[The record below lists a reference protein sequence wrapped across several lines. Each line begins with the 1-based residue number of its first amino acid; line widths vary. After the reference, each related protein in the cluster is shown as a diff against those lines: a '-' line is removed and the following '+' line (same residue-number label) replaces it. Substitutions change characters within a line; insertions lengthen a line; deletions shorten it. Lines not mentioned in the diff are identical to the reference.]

1 MSRSGDRMSSSDVSR
16 AGGPVERDI
25 EQAITALKK
34 GAYLLKYGRR
44 GKPKF
49 CPFRLA
55 NLRFGAAP
63 SKIKICGCTRTCAGK
78 SGRLSYILVAEFY
91 PCYLQSC
98 TQVLE
103 HVNADL
109 KCYEIC
115 KDKEEAEVWFSGLK
129 ALISHGHQRKWR
141 TESRSDGI
149 SSGANSPRTY
159 TRRSSPLHSPFGRP
173 LYELIFVLKLLEHE
187 INHSSLQQDGAD
199 QLRLHSPYES
209 PPKNGLDKAFADVV
223 LYAMPPKG
231 FFPSDT
237 ASGSVHSVS
246 SGGSDGL
253 HGHMKGMGVDAFR
266 VSLSSAVSSSS
277 QGSGHD
283 DGDAMGDV
291 FIWGEGTG
299 DSVMGGGPHRV
310 GSSFSAKMDA
320 LLPKALESAV
330 VLDVQN
336 IACGVRHAA
345 LVTKQGE
352 MFSWGEES
360 GGRLGHGVDADV
372 LHPKLIDALSNTNI
386 ELVACGEY
394 HSCAVTLSGDLYT
407 WGDGHFGLLGHGNEV
422 SHWVPKRVNG
432 PLEGIHVSSISCGPW
447 HTAVVTSAGQLFT
460 FGDGT
465 FGVLGHGDR
474 KSVSKPRE
482 VESLRGLRTV
492 RAACGV
498 WHTAAVVEVMVGS
511 SSSSNCSSGK
521 LFTWGDGDKGRLGHG
536 DKEPKLVPTCVAA
549 LVEPNFCQVSCGHS
563 LTVALTTA
571 GHVYTMGSPVY
582 GQLGNPQADGKHPSR
597 VEGKLVK
604 NFVEEI
610 ACGAYHVA
618 VLTSRTEVYTWGKG
632 ANGRLGHG
640 DTDDRNFPTLVE
652 ALKDKQVKSIACGT
666 NFTAAICLHKWVSG
680 VDQSMCSG
688 CRLPF
693 NFKRKRHNCYNCG
706 LVFCHSC
713 SSKKSLRASM
723 APNPNKPYRVC
734 DNCFNKLKKAIE
746 TDTSSQSSVRRGSMN
761 QGINGII
768 DKDEKLDTRSRPNLA
783 RFSSM
788 ESLKPGESR
797 FSKRN
802 KKLEFNSSRVS
813 PIPNGSSQWG
823 SALNISKSFNP
834 VFGSSKKFFS
844 ASVPGSRI
852 VSRATSPISRRV
864 SPPRSTTPTPTLGGL
879 TSPKI
884 VLDDTKMTNECLSQE
899 VIKLRAQQNAMIESF
914 DSESFFRNAL
924 YWTSPLNQA
933 DYPLPFA
940 LLHVETLTCKA
951 QLQEVELERTTK
963 QLKEAIA
970 IAGEET
976 AKCKA
981 AKEVIKSLTA
991 QIVVPSIAEDS
1002 ISQFSWNF
1010 GVNALEMLVSTLFSR
1025 GGYVSAYDGRS
1036 SYMVSSLLML
1046 YSVLQLKEM
1055 AERLPVGSAR
1065 NTKSPPFTSL
1075 GLPSIPHDVANATFD
1090 RVNGQDLESNESNN
1104 LLLSNGSSTASYRSL
1119 GHSRLGHTEATM
1131 RNGNKTKES
1140 DSRNENEWVEQD
1152 EPGVYITL
1160 TSLPGGLKDLKRVRF
1175 SRKRFSEKQ
1184 AEQWW
1189 AENRARVYEQYN
1201 VRMVDKSS
1209 VGVGSED
1216 LAH

>member
-1 MSRSGDRMSSSDVSR
+1 MAAENSR
-16 AGGPVERDI
+16 AGGPAERDT
-25 EQAITALKK
+25 EQQVITALKK

-55 NLRFGAAP
+55 NDETVLIWFSGKEEKHLKLSRVT
-63 SKIKICGCTRTCAGK
+63 KIISGQRTPIFQ
-78 SGRLSYILVAEFY
+78 RY
-91 PCYLQSC
+91 PRPEKEYQSFS
-98 TQVLE
+98 LM
-103 HVNADL
+103 HDDRSLDL
-109 KCYEIC
+109 IC
-115 KDKEEAEVWFSGLK
+115 KDKDEAEVWISGLK
-129 ALISHGHQRKWR
+129 ILISRSHRQKSG

-149 SSGANSPRTY
+149 PSEANSPRTY
-159 TRRSSPLHSPFGRP
+159 TRRSSPLHSPFG
-173 LYELIFVLKLLEHE
+173 
-187 INHSSLQQDGAD
+187 SGDSLQKDGGD

-209 PPKNGLDKAFADVV
+209 PPKNGMEKTFSDVI
-223 LYAMPPKG
+223 LYAKPQKN
-231 FFPSDT
+231 FFLPDS
-237 ASGSVHSVS
+237 ASASAHSLS
-246 SGGSDGL
+246 SGGSDSM
-253 HGHMKGMGVDAFR
+253 HGHMKGMGMDAFR

-283 DGDAMGDV
+283 DGDALGDV

-299 DSVMGGGPHRV
+299 DGVIGGGIHKV
-310 GSSFSAKMDA
+310 GSNFGAKMDA

-336 IACGVRHAA
+336 IACGGQHAA

-352 MFSWGEES
+352 IFSWGEES
-360 GGRLGHGVDADV
+360 GGRLGHGVDSDV
-372 LHPKLIDALSNTNI
+372 LHPKLIDALSPTNI
-386 ELVACGEY
+386 ELVACGEN

-407 WGDGHFGLLGHGNEV
+407 WGDGQFGLLGHGNEV

-465 FGVLGHGDR
+465 FGALGHGDR

-482 VESLRGLRTV
+482 VDLLKGLRTV

-498 WHTAAVVEVMVGS
+498 WHTAAVVEVMVGN

-536 DKEPKLVPTCVAA
+536 DKEAKLVPTCVAA

-563 LTVALTTA
+563 LTIALTTT

-582 GQLGNPQADGKHPSR
+582 GQLGIPHADGKFPTR
-597 VEGKLVK
+597 VDGKLSK
-604 NFVEEI
+604 CFVEEI

-640 DTDDRNFPTLVE
+640 DTSDRNSPTLVE

-666 NFTAAICLHKWVSG
+666 HFTAAICLHKWVSG

-688 CRLPF
+688 CRQPF
-693 NFKRKRHNCYNCG
+693 NFKRRRHNCYNCG
-706 LVFCHSC
+706 LVFCHFC
-713 SSKKSLRASM
+713 SSKKSLKASM

-734 DNCFNKLKKAIE
+734 DNCFSKLKKAIQ
-746 TDTSSQSSVRRGSMN
+746 TDALSQSSMSRRGSIT
-761 QGINGII
+761 QGVNEVM
-768 DKDEKLDTRSRPNLA
+768 DKDDILDIRSRPHLSK
-783 RFSSM
+783 FSSM
-788 ESLKPGESR
+788 DTLKQVETRS
-797 FSKRN
+797 SKRN
-802 KKLEFNSSRVS
+802 KKLEFSSSRVS
-813 PIPNGSSQWG
+813 PIPNGGSQWG
-823 SALNISKSFNP
+823 ALNISKSFNP

-852 VSRATSPISRRV
+852 VSRATSPISRRP

-884 VLDDTKMTNECLSQE
+884 VVDDATRTNDSLNQE
-899 VIKLRAQQNAMIESF
+899 VIKLRTQ
-914 DSESFFRNAL
+914 
-924 YWTSPLNQA
+924 
-933 DYPLPFA
+933 
-940 LLHVETLTCKA
+940 VENLTRKA

-963 QLKEAIA
+963 QLREAIT

-991 QIVVPSIAEDS
+991 Q
-1002 ISQFSWNF
+1002 
-1010 GVNALEMLVSTLFSR
+1010 
-1025 GGYVSAYDGRS
+1025 
-1036 SYMVSSLLML
+1036 
-1046 YSVLQLKEM
+1046 LKEM
-1055 AERLPVGSAR
+1055 AERLPVGATR
-1065 NTKSPPFTSL
+1065 NVKSPMLTL
-1075 GLPSIPHDVANATFD
+1075 GSSPVPSEVSTASIDHF
-1090 RVNGQDLESNESNN
+1090 NGQGTNQEPESNGLNSHS
-1104 LLLSNGSSTASYRSL
+1104 LSNGFTIAANRIPGPNKQNQTETAS
-1119 GHSRLGHTEATM
+1119 
-1131 RNGNKTKES
+1131 RNGNKTKEGDSRS
-1140 DSRNENEWVEQD
+1140 DSEWVEQD

-1160 TSLPGGLKDLKRVRF
+1160 TSLPGGGKDLKRVRF

-1216 LAH
+1216 LSR

>member
-1 MSRSGDRMSSSDVSR
+1 MNSDANRASGQ
-16 AGGPVERDI
+16 VERDI

-49 CPFRLA
+49 CPFRLSNDESA
-55 NLRFGAAP
+55 LIWFSGKEEKHLKLSHVSRIISGQ
-63 SKIKICGCTRTCAGK
+63 RTPIFQ
-78 SGRLSYILVAEFY
+78 RY
-91 PCYLQSC
+91 PRPEKEYQSFS
-98 TQVLE
+98 LIY
-103 HVNADL
+103 NDRSLDL
-109 KCYEIC
+109 IC
-115 KDKEEAEVWFSGLK
+115 KDKDEAEVWFSGLK
-129 ALISHGHQRKWR
+129 ALISRGHQRKWR

-149 SSGANSPRTY
+149 SSGATSPRTY
-159 TRRSSPLHSPFGRP
+159 TRRSSPLHSPFSSGD
-173 LYELIFVLKLLEHE
+173 
-187 INHSSLQQDGAD
+187 SLQKDGGD

-209 PPKNGLDKAFADVV
+209 PPKNGLDKAFSDVI
-223 LYAMPPKG
+223 LYAVPPKG
-231 FFPSDT
+231 FFPSDS
-237 ASGSVHSVS
+237 ASASVHSLS
-246 SGGSDGL
+246 SGGSDSM
-253 HGHMKGMGVDAFR
+253 HGQMKGIGMDNFR

-283 DGDAMGDV
+283 DGDALGDV

-299 DSVMGGGPHRV
+299 DGVLGGGPHRV
-310 GSSFSAKMDA
+310 GSSFGAKLDS
-320 LLPKALESAV
+320 LFPKALESAV

-336 IACGVRHAA
+336 IACGGRHAA

-352 MFSWGEES
+352 IFSWGEES
-360 GGRLGHGVDADV
+360 GGRLGHGIDSDV
-372 LHPKLIDALSNTNI
+372 LHPKLIDSLSHSNI
-386 ELVACGEY
+386 ELVASGEN
-394 HSCAVTLSGDLYT
+394 HTCAVTLSGDLYT
-407 WGDGHFGLLGHGNEV
+407 WGDGDFGLLGHGNEV

-432 PLEGIHVSSISCGPW
+432 PLEGIHVSYISCGPW

-465 FGVLGHGDR
+465 FGVLGHGER

-482 VESLRGLRTV
+482 VESLKGLRTV

-536 DKEPKLVPTCVAA
+536 DKESKLVPTCVAA
-549 LVEPNFCQVSCGHS
+549 LVEPNFCQVACGHS
-563 LTVALTTA
+563 LTVALTTS

-582 GQLGNPQADGKHPSR
+582 GQLGHHQADGKLPRR
-597 VEGKLVK
+597 VEGKLAK
-604 NFVEEI
+604 SFVEEI

-640 DTDDRNFPTLVE
+640 DTDDRNSPTLVE

-734 DNCFNKLKKAIE
+734 DNCFSKLKKAIE
-746 TDTSSQSSVRRGSMN
+746 TDASSQSSMSRRGSMH
-761 QGINGII
+761 QASTDIT
-768 DKDEKLDTRSRPNLA
+768 DKDTKSETRSRPQLA

-788 ESLKPGESR
+788 ESFKQVENRS
-797 FSKRN
+797 SKQK

-813 PIPNGSSQWG
+813 PIPNGTSQWG
-823 SALNISKSFNP
+823 ALNISKSFNP

-852 VSRATSPISRRV
+852 VSRATSPISRRP
-864 SPPRSTTPTPTLGGL
+864 SPPRSTTPTPTLGGF

-884 VLDDTKMTNECLSQE
+884 VLDDAKRTNDGLSQE
-899 VIKLRAQQNAMIESF
+899 VIKLRAQ
-914 DSESFFRNAL
+914 
-924 YWTSPLNQA
+924 
-933 DYPLPFA
+933 
-940 LLHVETLTCKA
+940 VENLTRKA
-951 QLQEVELERTTK
+951 QLQEIELERSGK

-991 QIVVPSIAEDS
+991 Q
-1002 ISQFSWNF
+1002 
-1010 GVNALEMLVSTLFSR
+1010 
-1025 GGYVSAYDGRS
+1025 
-1036 SYMVSSLLML
+1036 
-1046 YSVLQLKEM
+1046 LKEM
-1055 AERLPVGSAR
+1055 AERLPVGASR
-1065 NTKSPPFTSL
+1065 NIKSPTSFSL
-1075 GLPSIPHDVANATFD
+1075 ASNLTTGDMPNGCID
-1090 RVNGQDLESNESNN
+1090 RVHSQLTFQDVESNVSNSQ
-1104 LLLSNGSSTASYRSL
+1104 LLSNGSSNASNRNAVQNRQ
-1119 GHSRLGHTEATM
+1119 GFPEPTP
-1131 RNGNKTKES
+1131 RNGARTKEG

-1160 TSLPGGLKDLKRVRF
+1160 TSLPGGVKDLKRVRF

-1201 VRMVDKSS
+1201 VRMGDKSS
-1209 VGVGSED
+1209 VGSVSED
-1216 LAH
+1216 LPH

>member
-1 MSRSGDRMSSSDVSR
+1 MSRTDRMASDLSR
-16 AGGPVERDI
+16 TGPVERDV

-49 CPFRLA
+49 CPFRLS
-55 NLRFGAAP
+55 NDESVLIWFSGKEEKHLKLSHVSRIISGQ
-63 SKIKICGCTRTCAGK
+63 RTPIFQ
-78 SGRLSYILVAEFY
+78 RY
-91 PCYLQSC
+91 PRPEKEYQSFS
-98 TQVLE
+98 LIYNE
-103 HVNADL
+103 RSLDL
-109 KCYEIC
+109 IC
-115 KDKEEAEVWFSGLK
+115 KDKDEAEVWFSGLK
-129 ALISHGHQRKWR
+129 ALISRSHQRKWR

-149 SSGANSPRTY
+149 PSEGNSPRTY
-159 TRRSSPLHSPFGRP
+159 TRRSSPLHSPFSS
-173 LYELIFVLKLLEHE
+173 
-187 INHSSLQQDGAD
+187 NDSLQKDGRD
-199 QLRLHSPYES
+199 HLGPHSPYGS
-209 PPKNGLDKAFADVV
+209 PPKNGLDKAFSDV
-223 LYAMPPKG
+223 LYTVPPKG
-231 FFPSDT
+231 FFPPDS
-237 ASGSVHSVS
+237 ASGSVHSLS
-246 SGGSDGL
+246 SAGSDSV
-253 HGHMKGMGVDAFR
+253 HGHMKTMAMDAFR

-283 DGDAMGDV
+283 DGDALGDV

-299 DSVMGGGPHRV
+299 DGVLGGGLHKV
-310 GSSFSAKMDA
+310 DSCGIKMDSF
-320 LLPKALESAV
+320 LPKALESAV

-336 IACGVRHAA
+336 IACGGRHAA

-352 MFSWGEES
+352 VFSWGEES
-360 GGRLGHGVDADV
+360 GGQLGHGVDTDV
-372 LHPKLIDALSNTNI
+372 LHPKLIDSLSNTNI

-394 HSCAVTLSGDLYT
+394 HTCAVTLSGDLYT
-407 WGDGHFGLLGHGNEV
+407 WGDGMYNFGLLGHGNEV

-474 KSVSKPRE
+474 NSVSIPRE
-482 VESLRGLRTV
+482 VESLKGLRTV

-498 WHTAAVVEVMVGS
+498 WHTAAVVEVMAGN

-536 DKEPKLVPTCVAA
+536 DKETKLVPTCVAA
-549 LVEPNFCQVSCGHS
+549 LVEPNFCQVACGHS
-563 LTVALTTA
+563 LTVVLTTS
-571 GHVYTMGSPVY
+571 GHVYTMGSSVY
-582 GQLGNPQADGKHPSR
+582 GQLGNPQADGKVPTR
-597 VEGKLVK
+597 VEGKLSK
-604 NFVEEI
+604 SFVEEI
-610 ACGAYHVA
+610 SCGAYHVA
-618 VLTSRTEVYTWGKG
+618 ALTSRTEVYTWGKG

-640 DTDDRNFPTLVE
+640 DADDRNTPTLLE

-680 VDQSMCSG
+680 IDQSMCSG

-706 LVFCHSC
+706 LAFCHACSC
-713 SSKKSLRASM
+713 KKCLKASM

-734 DNCFNKLKKAIE
+734 DNCFNKLRKAIE
-746 TDTSSQSSVRRGSMN
+746 TEASSQSSVSRRGS
-761 QGINGII
+761 INHGTSEFV
-768 DKDEKLDTRSRPNLA
+768 DKDDKVEFKTRAQLA

-788 ESLKPGESR
+788 ESLKQGESR
-797 FSKRN
+797 SKRN

-813 PIPNGSSQWG
+813 PVPNGGSQWG
-823 SALNISKSFNP
+823 ALNISKSFNP

-852 VSRATSPISRRV
+852 VSRATSPISRRP

-884 VLDDTKMTNECLSQE
+884 VVDDAKRTNDNLSQE
-899 VIKLRAQQNAMIESF
+899 VVRLRSQ
-914 DSESFFRNAL
+914 
-924 YWTSPLNQA
+924 
-933 DYPLPFA
+933 
-940 LLHVETLTCKA
+940 VENLTRKA
-951 QLQEVELERTTK
+951 QLQEVELEKTTK

-970 IAGEET
+970 IADEET
-976 AKCKA
+976 AKCIA

-991 QIVVPSIAEDS
+991 Q
-1002 ISQFSWNF
+1002 
-1010 GVNALEMLVSTLFSR
+1010 
-1025 GGYVSAYDGRS
+1025 
-1036 SYMVSSLLML
+1036 
-1046 YSVLQLKEM
+1046 LKDM
-1055 AERLPVGSAR
+1055 AERLPMGAAR
-1065 NTKSPPFTSL
+1065 SIKSPSFTSF
-1075 GLPSIPHDVANATFD
+1075 GSNPASGDVSSVSID
-1090 RVNGQDLESNESNN
+1090 RLNGQLVCQEQDSNVLNSQ
-1104 LLLSNGSSTASYRSL
+1104 LLSNGSSIASTRSS
-1119 GHSRLGHTEATM
+1119 GHNKQSHIEPATKSGG
-1131 RNGNKTKES
+1131 RTKES
-1140 DSRNENEWVEQD
+1140 ESRNENEWVEQD

-1160 TSLPGGLKDLKRVRF
+1160 TSLPGGAKDLKRVRF
-1175 SRKRFSEKQ
+1175 SKKRFSEKQ

-1201 VRMVDKSS
+1201 VRMIDKSS

>member
-1 MSRSGDRMSSSDVSR
+1 MSRTERMTTDLNR
-16 AGGPVERDI
+16 TGPVERDI

-55 NLRFGAAP
+55 NDESVLIWFSGKEEKHLKLSHVSRIIPGQ
-63 SKIKICGCTRTCAGK
+63 RTAIFQ
-78 SGRLSYILVAEFY
+78 RY
-91 PCYLQSC
+91 PRPEKEYQSFS
-98 TQVLE
+98 LIY
-103 HVNADL
+103 NDRSLDL
-109 KCYEIC
+109 IC
-115 KDKEEAEVWFSGLK
+115 KDKDEAEVWFIGLK
-129 ALISHGHQRKWR
+129 ALISRSHHRKWR
-141 TESRSDGI
+141 TESRSDGV

-159 TRRSSPLHSPFGRP
+159 TRRSSPLSSPFGSGDSMQ
-173 LYELIFVLKLLEHE
+173 K
-187 INHSSLQQDGAD
+187 DGID
-199 QLRLHSPYES
+199 PLRLHSPYGS
-209 PPKNGLDKAFADVV
+209 PPKNGMDKTFSDVI
-223 LYAMPPKG
+223 LYAVPPKG
-231 FFPSDT
+231 FFPSDS
-237 ASGSVHSVS
+237 ASGSIHSLS

-253 HGHMKGMGVDAFR
+253 NGHMKGMAMDAFR

-283 DGDAMGDV
+283 DGDALGDV

-299 DSVMGGGPHRV
+299 DGVLGGGMHRV
-310 GSSFSAKMDA
+310 GSSSSVKMDSFV
-320 LLPKALESAV
+320 PKALESAV

-336 IACGVRHAA
+336 IACGGRHAA

-352 MFSWGEES
+352 IFSWGEES
-360 GGRLGHGVDADV
+360 RGRLGHGVESDV
-372 LHPKLIDALSNTNI
+372 SHPKLIDSLGNTNI

-394 HSCAVTLSGDLYT
+394 HTCAVTLSGDLYT
-407 WGDGHFGLLGHGNEV
+407 WGDGTYKFGLLGHGNEV

-432 PLEGIHVSSISCGPW
+432 LLEGIHVSSISCGPW
-447 HTAVVTSAGQLFT
+447 HTAVVTSSGQLFT

-474 KSVSKPRE
+474 KSLSIPRE
-482 VESLRGLRTV
+482 VESLKGLRTV

-498 WHTAAVVEVMVGS
+498 WHTAAVVEVMVGT

-536 DKEPKLVPTCVAA
+536 DKEPKLVPTCVAP
-549 LVEPNFCQVSCGHS
+549 LVEPNFCQVACGHS
-563 LTVALTTA
+563 LTVALTTS
-571 GHVYTMGSPVY
+571 GHVFTMGSPVY
-582 GQLGNPQADGKHPSR
+582 GQLGNPQADGKLPNR
-597 VEGKLVK
+597 VEGKLLK

-640 DTDDRNFPTLVE
+640 DTDDKNSPTLVE

-666 NFTAAICLHKWVSG
+666 NYTAAICLHKWVSG
-680 VDQSMCSG
+680 IDQSMCSG
-688 CRLPF
+688 CRMPF

-713 SSKKSLRASM
+713 SSKKSLKASM

-734 DNCFNKLKKAIE
+734 DNCFGKLRKAIE
-746 TDTSSQSSVRRGSMN
+746 NDSVPNSDLSRRGSIN
-761 QGINGII
+761 QGFNEFVE
-768 DKDEKLDTRSRPNLA
+768 KDEKLDSRSQAQLA

-788 ESLKPGESR
+788 ESFKQVETR
-797 FSKRN
+797 AKRN

-813 PIPNGSSQWG
+813 PVPNGGSQWG
-823 SALNISKSFNP
+823 ALNISKSFN
-834 VFGSSKKFFS
+834 SRKFFS

-852 VSRATSPISRRV
+852 VSRATSPISRRP

-879 TSPKI
+879 TSPKVVI
-884 VLDDTKMTNECLSQE
+884 DDAKRTNDNLSQE
-899 VIKLRAQQNAMIESF
+899 VLQLRIQ
-914 DSESFFRNAL
+914 
-924 YWTSPLNQA
+924 
-933 DYPLPFA
+933 
-940 LLHVETLTCKA
+940 VENLTRKA
-951 QLQEVELERTTK
+951 QLQEVELERANK
-963 QLKEAIA
+963 QLKEAIT

-991 QIVVPSIAEDS
+991 Q
-1002 ISQFSWNF
+1002 
-1010 GVNALEMLVSTLFSR
+1010 
-1025 GGYVSAYDGRS
+1025 
-1036 SYMVSSLLML
+1036 
-1046 YSVLQLKEM
+1046 LKDM
-1055 AERLPVGSAR
+1055 AERLPVGAAR
-1065 NTKSPPFTSL
+1065 NSKPLPFASL
-1075 GLPSIPHDVANATFD
+1075 GSSPVSADVSATPTD
-1090 RVNGQDLESNESNN
+1090 RLSSPITSHEPDSNGSNG
-1104 LLLSNGSSTASYRSL
+1104 LVLSNGQSTSDRNSSQNRL
-1119 GHSRLGHTEATM
+1119 GHSEPTT
-1131 RNGNKTKES
+1131 RNGIRMTEGES
-1140 DSRNENEWVEQD
+1140 YQEVEWVEQD

-1160 TSLPGGLKDLKRVRF
+1160 TSLPGGAKDLKRVRF

-1216 LAH
+1216 IVH

>member
-1 MSRSGDRMSSSDVSR
+1 MMSRTGRMTSDLSR
-16 AGGPVERDI
+16 TGAVERDI

-49 CPFRLA
+49 CPFRLS
-55 NLRFGAAP
+55 NDESVLIWFSGKEEKHLKLSHVSRIISGQ
-63 SKIKICGCTRTCAGK
+63 RTPIFQ
-78 SGRLSYILVAEFY
+78 RY
-91 PCYLQSC
+91 PRPEKEYQSFS
-98 TQVLE
+98 LIY
-103 HVNADL
+103 NDRSLDL
-109 KCYEIC
+109 IC
-115 KDKEEAEVWFSGLK
+115 KDKDEAEVWFSGLK
-129 ALISHGHQRKWR
+129 ALISRSHHRKWR

-149 SSGANSPRTY
+149 PSEANSPRTY
-159 TRRSSPLHSPFGRP
+159 TRRSSPMNSPFGSN
-173 LYELIFVLKLLEHE
+173 E
-187 INHSSLQQDGAD
+187 SLQKDSGD
-199 QLRLHSPYES
+199 HLRLHSPYDS
-209 PPKNGLDKAFADVV
+209 PPKNGLDKALSDVM
-223 LYAMPPKG
+223 LYAVPPKG
-231 FFPSDT
+231 FFPPDS
-237 ASGSVHSVS
+237 ASASVHSVS
-246 SGGSDGL
+246 SGGSDSM
-253 HGHMKGMGVDAFR
+253 HGHMKTMGMDAFR

-283 DGDAMGDV
+283 DGDALGDV

-299 DSVMGGGPHRV
+299 DGVLGGGTHRV
-310 GSSFSAKMDA
+310 GSSLGVKMDS
-320 LLPKALESAV
+320 LFPKALESAV

-336 IACGVRHAA
+336 IACGGRHAA

-352 MFSWGEES
+352 IFSWGEES
-360 GGRLGHGVDADV
+360 GGRLGHGVDSDV
-372 LHPKLIDALSNTNI
+372 LHPKLIETLSNTNI

-394 HSCAVTLSGDLYT
+394 HTCAVTLSGDLYT
-407 WGDGHFGLLGHGNEV
+407 WGDGTYNYGLLGHGNQV

-465 FGVLGHGDR
+465 FGVLGHGDH
-474 KSVSKPRE
+474 KSVSLPRE
-482 VESLRGLRTV
+482 VESLKGLRTV

-498 WHTAAVVEVMVGS
+498 WHTAAVVEVMVGN

-536 DKEPKLVPTCVAA
+536 DKEAKLVPTCVAA
-549 LVEPNFCQVSCGHS
+549 LVEPNFCQVACGHS
-563 LTVALTTA
+563 LTVALTTS

-582 GQLGNPQADGKHPSR
+582 GQLGNPQADGKLPSR
-597 VEGKLVK
+597 VEGKLSK
-604 NFVEEI
+604 SFVEEI

-640 DTDDRNFPTLVE
+640 DTDDRNVPTLVE
-652 ALKDKQVKSIACGT
+652 ALKDKQVKSVACGT

-713 SSKKSLRASM
+713 SSKKSLKASM

-734 DNCFNKLKKAIE
+734 DNCFNKLRKSME
-746 TDTSSQSSVRRGSMN
+746 TDSSSHSSVSRRGSIVP
-761 QGINGII
+761 GSLELI
-768 DKDEKLDTRSRPNLA
+768 DKDDKMDSRSRSQLA
-783 RFSSM
+783 KFSSM
-788 ESLKPGESR
+788 ESLKQVDSR
-797 FSKRN
+797 SSKKN

-813 PIPNGSSQWG
+813 PVPNGGSQWG
-823 SALNISKSFNP
+823 ALNISKSFNP

-852 VSRATSPISRRV
+852 VSRATSPISRRP

-884 VLDDTKMTNECLSQE
+884 VVDDAKRTNDSLSQE
-899 VIKLRAQQNAMIESF
+899 VIKLRQQ
-914 DSESFFRNAL
+914 
-924 YWTSPLNQA
+924 
-933 DYPLPFA
+933 
-940 LLHVETLTCKA
+940 VENLTRKA

-963 QLKEAIA
+963 QLKDAIA

-991 QIVVPSIAEDS
+991 Q
-1002 ISQFSWNF
+1002 
-1010 GVNALEMLVSTLFSR
+1010 
-1025 GGYVSAYDGRS
+1025 
-1036 SYMVSSLLML
+1036 
-1046 YSVLQLKEM
+1046 LKDM
-1055 AERLPVGSAR
+1055 AERLPVGAAR
-1065 NTKSPPFTSL
+1065 NVKSPSL
-1075 GLPSIPHDVANATFD
+1075 ASI
-1090 RVNGQDLESNESNN
+1090 GSNELSYASIDRLNLQATSPEADLTGSNN
-1104 LLLSNGSSTASYRSL
+1104 QLLSNGSSTAINRSSA
-1119 GHSRLGHTEATM
+1119 GHNKQNQSEVTNKNGSR
-1131 RNGNKTKES
+1131 TKES
-1140 DSRNENEWVEQD
+1140 ESRSENEWVEQD

-1160 TSLPGGLKDLKRVRF
+1160 TSLPGGVIDLKRVRF

-1201 VRMVDKSS
+1201 VRMIDKSS

>member
-1 MSRSGDRMSSSDVSR
+1 MSRTDRMASDLSR
-16 AGGPVERDI
+16 TGPVERDI

-34 GAYLLKYGRR
+34 GACLLKYGRR

-49 CPFRLA
+49 CPFRLS
-55 NLRFGAAP
+55 NDESVLIWLSGKEEKHLKLSHISRIISGQ
-63 SKIKICGCTRTCAGK
+63 RTPIFQ
-78 SGRLSYILVAEFY
+78 RY
-91 PCYLQSC
+91 PRPEKEYQSFS
-98 TQVLE
+98 LIY
-103 HVNADL
+103 NDRSLDL
-109 KCYEIC
+109 IC
-115 KDKEEAEVWFSGLK
+115 KDKDEAEVWFSGLK
-129 ALISHGHQRKWR
+129 ALISRSHQRKWR

-149 SSGANSPRTY
+149 PSEVNSPRTY
-159 TRRSSPLHSPFGRP
+159 TRRSSPLHSPFGS
-173 LYELIFVLKLLEHE
+173 
-187 INHSSLQQDGAD
+187 NDSLQKDVGD
-199 QLRLHSPYES
+199 HLRLHSPYES
-209 PPKNGLDKAFADVV
+209 PPKNGLGKAFSDVI
-223 LYAMPPKG
+223 LYAVPPKG
-231 FFPSDT
+231 FFPPES
-237 ASGSVHSVS
+237 ASGSVHSLS
-246 SGGSDGL
+246 SGGSDSV
-253 HGHMKGMGVDAFR
+253 HGHMKTMAMDAFR

-283 DGDAMGDV
+283 DGDALGDV

-299 DSVMGGGPHRV
+299 DGVLGGGLDKV
-310 GSSFSAKMDA
+310 GSCGIKMDS

-336 IACGVRHAA
+336 IACGGRHAA

-352 MFSWGEES
+352 VFSWGEES
-360 GGRLGHGVDADV
+360 GGRLGHGVDSDV
-372 LHPKLIDALSNTNI
+372 LQPKLIDALSNTNI

-394 HSCAVTLSGDLYT
+394 HTCAVTLSGDLYT
-407 WGDGHFGLLGHGNEV
+407 WGDGTYNFGLLGHGNEV

-465 FGVLGHGDR
+465 FGVLGHGDQN
-474 KSVSKPRE
+474 SVSIPRE
-482 VESLRGLRTV
+482 VESLKGLRTV

-498 WHTAAVVEVMVGS
+498 WHTAAVVEVMVGN

-536 DKEPKLVPTCVAA
+536 DKEAKLVPTCVAA
-549 LVEPNFCQVSCGHS
+549 LVEPNFCQVACGHS
-563 LTVALTTA
+563 LTVALTTS

-582 GQLGNPQADGKHPSR
+582 GQLGNPQADGKVPTR
-597 VEGKLVK
+597 VEGKLSK
-604 NFVEEI
+604 SFVEEI
-610 ACGAYHVA
+610 SCGAYHVA

-640 DTDDRNFPTLVE
+640 NVDDKNSPTLVE

-666 NFTAAICLHKWVSG
+666 NFTAAICLHKWASG

-706 LVFCHSC
+706 LVFCHAC
-713 SSKKSLRASM
+713 SSKKCLKASM

-734 DNCFNKLKKAIE
+734 DNCFNRLRKAIE
-746 TDTSSQSSVRRGSMN
+746 TDASSQSSVSRRGS
-761 QGINGII
+761 INHGTNEFV
-768 DKDEKLDTRSRPNLA
+768 DKDDKLDSRSRAQLA
-783 RFSSM
+783 RFSPM
-788 ESLKPGESR
+788 ESFKQGESR
-797 FSKRN
+797 SKKN

-813 PIPNGSSQWG
+813 PVPNGGSQRG
-823 SALNISKSFNP
+823 ALNISKSFNP

-852 VSRATSPISRRV
+852 VSHATSPISRRP

-884 VLDDTKMTNECLSQE
+884 VVDDAKRTNDGLNQE
-899 VIKLRAQQNAMIESF
+899 VTRLRAQ
-914 DSESFFRNAL
+914 
-924 YWTSPLNQA
+924 
-933 DYPLPFA
+933 
-940 LLHVETLTCKA
+940 VENLTRKT

-970 IAGEET
+970 IAEEET

-991 QIVVPSIAEDS
+991 Q
-1002 ISQFSWNF
+1002 
-1010 GVNALEMLVSTLFSR
+1010 
-1025 GGYVSAYDGRS
+1025 
-1036 SYMVSSLLML
+1036 
-1046 YSVLQLKEM
+1046 LKDM
-1055 AERLPVGSAR
+1055 AERLPVGATR
-1065 NTKSPPFTSL
+1065 NIKSPSFTSF
-1075 GLPSIPHDVANATFD
+1075 GSSPPSNDASSVSLERP
-1090 RVNGQDLESNESNN
+1090 NGQIVYQEPDSNVSSGQ
-1104 LLLSNGSSTASYRSL
+1104 LLSNGSNTTNNRSTSHTKQ
-1119 GHSRLGHTEATM
+1119 GHSEPATKSGG
-1131 RNGNKTKES
+1131 RTKES
-1140 DSRNENEWVEQD
+1140 EPRNESEWVEQD

-1160 TSLPGGLKDLKRVRF
+1160 TSLPGGAKDLKRVRF

-1201 VRMVDKSS
+1201 VRTIDKSS

>member
-1 MSRSGDRMSSSDVSR
+1 MNSDVNR
-16 AGGPVERDI
+16 AGGQVERDI

-49 CPFRLA
+49 CPFRLSNDESA
-55 NLRFGAAP
+55 LIWFSGKEEKHLKLSHVSRIISGQ
-63 SKIKICGCTRTCAGK
+63 RTPIFQ
-78 SGRLSYILVAEFY
+78 RY
-91 PCYLQSC
+91 PRPEKEYQSFS
-98 TQVLE
+98 LIY
-103 HVNADL
+103 NDRSLDL
-109 KCYEIC
+109 IC
-115 KDKEEAEVWFSGLK
+115 KDKDEAEVWFSGLK
-129 ALISHGHQRKWR
+129 ALIAHGHQRKWR

-149 SSGANSPRTY
+149 SSGATSPRTY
-159 TRRSSPLHSPFGRP
+159 TRRSSPLHSPFSSGD
-173 LYELIFVLKLLEHE
+173 
-187 INHSSLQQDGAD
+187 SLQKDGGD

-209 PPKNGLDKAFADVV
+209 PPKNGLDKAFSDVI
-223 LYAMPPKG
+223 LYAVPPKG
-231 FFPSDT
+231 FFPSDSAN
-237 ASGSVHSVS
+237 ASVNSMS
-246 SGGSDGL
+246 SGGSDSV
-253 HGHMKGMGVDAFR
+253 HGQMKGIGMDNFR

-283 DGDAMGDV
+283 DGDALGDV

-299 DSVMGGGPHRV
+299 DGVLGSGPHRV
-310 GSSFSAKMDA
+310 SSSFGAKLDS
-320 LLPKALESAV
+320 LFPKALESAV

-336 IACGVRHAA
+336 IACGGRHAA

-352 MFSWGEES
+352 IFSWGKES
-360 GGRLGHGVDADV
+360 GGRLGHGIDSDV
-372 LHPKLIDALSNTNI
+372 LHPKLIDSLSHSNI
-386 ELVACGEY
+386 ELVACGEN
-394 HSCAVTLSGDLYT
+394 HTCAVTLSGDLYT
-407 WGDGHFGLLGHGNEV
+407 WGDGDFGLLGHGNEV

-432 PLEGIHVSSISCGPW
+432 PLEGIHASYISCGPW

-482 VESLRGLRTV
+482 VESLKGLRTV

-536 DKEPKLVPTCVAA
+536 DKESKLVPTCVAA
-549 LVEPNFCQVSCGHS
+549 LVEPNFCQVACGHS
-563 LTVALTTA
+563 LTVALTTS

-582 GQLGNPQADGKHPSR
+582 GQLGYHQADGKLPRR
-597 VEGKLVK
+597 VEGKLTK
-604 NFVEEI
+604 SFVEEI
-610 ACGAYHVA
+610 ACGAYHVT

-632 ANGRLGHG
+632 ENGRLGHG
-640 DTDDRNFPTLVE
+640 DTDDRNSPTLVE

-693 NFKRKRHNCYNCG
+693 NFKKKRHNCYNCG

-734 DNCFNKLKKAIE
+734 DNCFCKLKKAME
-746 TDTSSQSSVRRGSMN
+746 ADASSQSSMSRRGSMN
-761 QGINGII
+761 QSLTDMT
-768 DKDEKLDTRSRPNLA
+768 DKDTKLDTRSRPQLA

-788 ESLKPGESR
+788 ESFKQVETHS
-797 FSKRN
+797 SKQK

-813 PIPNGSSQWG
+813 PIPNGTSQWG
-823 SALNISKSFNP
+823 ALNISKSLNP

-852 VSRATSPISRRV
+852 VSRATSPISRRA

-879 TSPKI
+879 ASPKI
-884 VLDDTKMTNECLSQE
+884 VLDDAKRTNDGLSQE
-899 VIKLRAQQNAMIESF
+899 VIKLRAQ
-914 DSESFFRNAL
+914 
-924 YWTSPLNQA
+924 
-933 DYPLPFA
+933 
-940 LLHVETLTCKA
+940 VENLTHKA
-951 QLQEVELERTTK
+951 QLQDIELERTTK

-981 AKEVIKSLTA
+981 AKEVIKSLT
-991 QIVVPSIAEDS
+991 S
-1002 ISQFSWNF
+1002 
-1010 GVNALEMLVSTLFSR
+1010 
-1025 GGYVSAYDGRS
+1025 
-1036 SYMVSSLLML
+1036 
-1046 YSVLQLKEM
+1046 QLKEV
-1055 AERLPVGSAR
+1055 AERLPVGASR
-1065 NTKSPPFTSL
+1065 NIKSPTSFSSGSNL
-1075 GLPSIPHDVANATFD
+1075 TAADIPNGCID
-1090 RVNGQDLESNESNN
+1090 RVHSQLTFQDVESNVSNSQ
-1104 LLLSNGSSTASYRSL
+1104 LLSNGSSNASNRNAVQNRR
-1119 GHSRLGHTEATM
+1119 GFPEPTT
-1131 RNGNKTKES
+1131 RNGARTKEG

-1160 TSLPGGLKDLKRVRF
+1160 TPLPGGVKDLKRVRF

-1201 VRMVDKSS
+1201 VRMGDKSS
-1209 VGVGSED
+1209 VGTVSED
-1216 LAH
+1216 LPH

>member
-1 MSRSGDRMSSSDVSR
+1 MSRAVDRMSSSDVSR
-16 AGGPVERDI
+16 VGGPIERDI

-34 GAYLLKYGRR
+34 GACLLKYGRR

-55 NLRFGAAP
+55 NDESVLIWFSGKEEKHLKLSHVSRIISGQ
-63 SKIKICGCTRTCAGK
+63 RTPIFQ
-78 SGRLSYILVAEFY
+78 RY
-91 PCYLQSC
+91 PRPEKEYQSFS
-98 TQVLE
+98 LIY
-103 HVNADL
+103 NDRSLDL
-109 KCYEIC
+109 IC

-129 ALISHGHQRKWR
+129 ALISRGHQRKWR

-149 SSGANSPRTY
+149 SSGATSPRTY
-159 TRRSSPLHSPFGRP
+159 TRRSSPLHSPFESGD
-173 LYELIFVLKLLEHE
+173 I
-187 INHSSLQQDGAD
+187 LQKVGGD

-209 PPKNGLDKAFADVV
+209 PPKNGLDKVFSDAIM
-223 LYAMPPKG
+223 YAVPPKG
-231 FFPSDT
+231 FFPSDS
-237 ASGSVHSVS
+237 ASASVHSVS
-246 SGGSDGL
+246 SGGSDGI

-283 DGDAMGDV
+283 DGDALGDV

-299 DSVMGGGPHRV
+299 DGVIGGGPHRV
-310 GSSFSAKMDA
+310 GSSLVVKMDA

-336 IACGVRHAA
+336 IACGGRHAA
-345 LVTKQGE
+345 IVTKQGE
-352 MFSWGEES
+352 IFSWGEEL

-465 FGVLGHGDR
+465 FAVLGHGDR
-474 KSVSKPRE
+474 ASISKPRE
-482 VESLRGLRTV
+482 VESLKGLRTV

-536 DKEPKLVPTCVAA
+536 DKESKLVPTCVAA
-549 LVEPNFCQVSCGHS
+549 LVEPNFCQVACGHS
-563 LTVALTTA
+563 MTVALTTS
-571 GHVYTMGSPVY
+571 GHVYAMGSPVY
-582 GQLGNPQADGKHPSR
+582 GQLGNPQADGKLPCR
-597 VEGKLVK
+597 VEGKLGK
-604 NFVEEI
+604 SFVEEI

-640 DTDDRNFPTLVE
+640 DTNDRNFPTLVE

-734 DNCFNKLKKAIE
+734 DNCFSKLRKAIE
-746 TDTSSQSSVRRGSMN
+746 IDTSAQSSISRRTSMN
-761 QGINGII
+761 QGINDAK

-783 RFSSM
+783 RFASM
-788 ESLKPGESR
+788 EPLKQGESLS
-797 FSKRN
+797 SKRN

-813 PIPNGSSQWG
+813 PIPNGNSQWG
-823 SALNISKSFNP
+823 ALNISKSFNP

-852 VSRATSPISRRV
+852 VSRATSPISRRA

-884 VLDDTKMTNECLSQE
+884 VLDEAKTNNDNLSQE
-899 VIKLRAQQNAMIESF
+899 VIKLRAQVES
-914 DSESFFRNAL
+914 
-924 YWTSPLNQA
+924 
-933 DYPLPFA
+933 
-940 LLHVETLTCKA
+940 LTRKA
-951 QLQEVELERTTK
+951 QLQEVELERTTT

-970 IAGEET
+970 IAGEES

-991 QIVVPSIAEDS
+991 Q
-1002 ISQFSWNF
+1002 
-1010 GVNALEMLVSTLFSR
+1010 
-1025 GGYVSAYDGRS
+1025 
-1036 SYMVSSLLML
+1036 
-1046 YSVLQLKEM
+1046 LKEM
-1055 AERLPVGSAR
+1055 AERLPVGSTR
-1065 NTKSPPFTSL
+1065 SSKSPPFIPHVP
-1075 GLPSIPHDVANATFD
+1075 PSIPNDVLNASID
-1090 RVNGQDLESNESNN
+1090 RVNGQTNFLDQESNESNN
-1104 LLLSNGSSTASYRSL
+1104 PLFTNGSIAASNRSL
-1119 GHSRLGHTEATM
+1119 GHSRPAHTDAT
-1131 RNGNKTKES
+1131 RNGNRPKES
-1140 DSRNENEWVEQD
+1140 DPRSENEWVEQD
-1152 EPGVYITL
+1152 EQGVYITL

-1175 SRKRFSEKQ
+1175 SRKRFSERQ
-1184 AEQWW
+1184 AETWW

-1209 VGVGSED
+1209 VGIASED
-1216 LAH
+1216 LGH

>member
-1 MSRSGDRMSSSDVSR
+1 MLRTDNRMASSDINKT
-16 AGGPVERDI
+16 GGGLVERDI

-49 CPFRLA
+49 CPFRLS
-55 NLRFGAAP
+55 NPIFQR
-63 SKIKICGCTRTCAGK
+63 
-78 SGRLSYILVAEFY
+78 Y
-91 PCYLQSC
+91 PRPEKEYQSFS
-98 TQVLE
+98 LIY
-103 HVNADL
+103 NDRSLDL
-109 KCYEIC
+109 IC
-115 KDKEEAEVWFSGLK
+115 KDKDEAEVWFSGLK
-129 ALISHGHQRKWR
+129 ALLSRNHPRKWR
-141 TESRSDGI
+141 TDTRSDGI
-149 SSGANSPRTY
+149 PSEVNSPRTY
-159 TRRSSPLHSPFGRP
+159 TRRSSPLHSPFGSN
-173 LYELIFVLKLLEHE
+173 E
-187 INHSSLQQDGAD
+187 SLPKDSGD
-199 QLRLHSPYES
+199 HFRLHSPYES
-209 PPKNGLDKAFADVV
+209 PPKNGLDSKAFSDVV
-223 LYAMPPKG
+223 LYAVPPKG
-231 FFPSDT
+231 FFPPDSVG
-237 ASGSVHSVS
+237 GSVYSIS
-246 SGGSDGL
+246 SGGSDSV
-253 HGHMKGMGVDAFR
+253 HMKSMPMDAFR

-283 DGDAMGDV
+283 DGDALGDV
-291 FIWGEGTG
+291 FLWGEGTG
-299 DSVMGGGPHRV
+299 DGVIGGGPHKQKTQF
-310 GSSFSAKMDA
+310 GLKMDS
-320 LLPKALESAV
+320 LLPKALESAC

-336 IACGVRHAA
+336 ISCGGTHAA

-352 MFSWGEES
+352 VFSWGEES
-360 GGRLGHGVDADV
+360 GGRLGHGVDSDV

-394 HSCAVTLSGDLYT
+394 HTCAVTLSGDLYT
-407 WGDGHFGLLGHGNEV
+407 WGDGTYNFGLLGHGNEV
-422 SHWVPKRVNG
+422 SHWMPKKVNG

-474 KSVSKPRE
+474 KSVLIPRE
-482 VESLRGLRTV
+482 IESLKGLRTV
-492 RAACGV
+492 RASCGV
-498 WHTAAVVEVMVGS
+498 WHTAAVVEVMVGN

-521 LFTWGDGDKGRLGHG
+521 LFTWGDGDKNRLGHG

-549 LVEPNFCQVSCGHS
+549 LVEPNFCQVTCGHS
-563 LTVALTTA
+563 LTVALTTS

-582 GQLGNPQADGKHPSR
+582 GQLGNPQADGKLPAR
-597 VEGKLVK
+597 VEGKILK
-604 NFVEEI
+604 SFVEEI
-610 ACGAYHVA
+610 SCGAYHVA

-640 DTDDRNFPTLVE
+640 DINDRNSPTLVE

-713 SSKKSLRASM
+713 SCKKCLKASM

-734 DNCFNKLKKAIE
+734 DSCFNKLRKPLE
-746 TDTSSQSSVRRGSMN
+746 TDGSSHSSVSRRGNINQIQSSNEFVE
-761 QGINGII
+761 
-768 DKDEKLDTRSRPNLA
+768 KDEKSDPRSRQQLA
-783 RFSSM
+783 RFYSM
-788 ESLKPGESR
+788 ESFKQAESR
-797 FSKRN
+797 SKRNN

-813 PIPNGSSQWG
+813 PVPNGGGSQW
-823 SALNISKSFNP
+823 NISKSFNP

-852 VSRATSPISRRV
+852 VSRATSPISRRA

-879 TSPKI
+879 TSPKFFME
-884 VLDDTKMTNECLSQE
+884 DTTKSNDSLNQE
-899 VIKLRAQQNAMIESF
+899 VIRLRAQQEQSTCSSVFCNM
-914 DSESFFRNAL
+914 
-924 YWTSPLNQA
+924 PNQISNQ
-933 DYPLPFA
+933 
-940 LLHVETLTCKA
+940 VENLTRKA
-951 QLQEVELERTTK
+951 ELQETELARTTK
-963 QLKEAIA
+963 QLKEAIE

-991 QIVVPSIAEDS
+991 Q
-1002 ISQFSWNF
+1002 
-1010 GVNALEMLVSTLFSR
+1010 
-1025 GGYVSAYDGRS
+1025 
-1036 SYMVSSLLML
+1036 
-1046 YSVLQLKEM
+1046 LKDM
-1055 AERLPVGSAR
+1055 AERLPVGAAR
-1065 NTKSPPFTSL
+1065 NIKSPSFTSL
-1075 GLPSIPHDVANATFD
+1075 GSSPPNGIPNISVD
-1090 RVNGQDLESNESNN
+1090 RLNSQLACQEPDSNGQ
-1104 LLLSNGSSTASYRSL
+1104 LLSFGSSTASTRSSV
-1119 GHSRLGHTEATM
+1119 HNKAAHVDTTT
-1131 RNGNKTKES
+1131 RNGSRSKEGE
-1140 DSRNENEWVEQD
+1140 SRNGNEWVEQD

-1189 AENRARVYEQYN
+1189 AENRARVYELYN
-1201 VRMVDKSS
+1201 VRTVDKSS
-1209 VGVGSED
+1209 GDMGSVD

>member
-1 MSRSGDRMSSSDVSR
+1 MSRTDRMASDLSR
-16 AGGPVERDI
+16 SGPVERDI

-49 CPFRLA
+49 CPFRLS
-55 NLRFGAAP
+55 NDESVLIWFSGKEEKHLKLSHVSRIISGQ
-63 SKIKICGCTRTCAGK
+63 RTPIFQ
-78 SGRLSYILVAEFY
+78 RY
-91 PCYLQSC
+91 PWPEKEYQSFS
-98 TQVLE
+98 LIY
-103 HVNADL
+103 NDRSLDL
-109 KCYEIC
+109 IC
-115 KDKEEAEVWFSGLK
+115 KDKDEAEVWFSGLK
-129 ALISHGHQRKWR
+129 ALISRSHHRKWR

-149 SSGANSPRTY
+149 PSEANSPRTY
-159 TRRSSPLHSPFGRP
+159 TGRSSPLNSPFGS
-173 LYELIFVLKLLEHE
+173 
-187 INHSSLQQDGAD
+187 NDSLQKDGAD
-199 QLRLHSPYES
+199 HLRLHSPFES
-209 PPKNGLDKAFADVV
+209 PPKNGLDKALSDVI
-223 LYAMPPKG
+223 LYAVPPKG
-231 FFPSDT
+231 FFPSES

-246 SGGSDGL
+246 SGGSESI
-253 HGHMKGMGVDAFR
+253 HGQMKAMAMDAYR

-299 DSVMGGGPHRV
+299 DGVVGGGSNRV
-310 GSSFSAKMDA
+310 GSNSAAKMDS
-320 LLPKALESAV
+320 LLPKPLESAV

-336 IACGVRHAA
+336 IACGGRHAA

-352 MFSWGEES
+352 IFSWGEES
-360 GGRLGHGVDADV
+360 GGRLGHGVDVDV
-372 LHPKLIDALSNTNI
+372 LHPKLLDSLSNVNI
-386 ELVACGEY
+386 DFVACGEY
-394 HSCAVTLSGDLYT
+394 HTSAVTLSGDLYT
-407 WGDGHFGLLGHGNEV
+407 WGDGTYNFGLLGHGNEV

-474 KSVSKPRE
+474 KSNSIPRE
-482 VESLRGLRTV
+482 VESLKGLRTV

-498 WHTAAVVEVMVGS
+498 WHTAAVVEVMVGN
-511 SSSSNCSSGK
+511 SSSSNCSLGK

-536 DKEPKLVPTCVAA
+536 DKEAKLVPTCVAA
-549 LVEPNFCQVSCGHS
+549 LVDPNFCQVACGHS
-563 LTVALTTA
+563 MTVALTTC

-582 GQLGNPQADGKHPSR
+582 GQLGNPQADGKLPSR
-597 VEGKLVK
+597 VEGKLLK
-604 NFVEEI
+604 SLVEEI

-640 DTDDRNFPTLVE
+640 NIDDRNSPTLVE
-652 ALKDKQVKSIACGT
+652 ALKDKQVKSIACGA

-680 VDQSMCSG
+680 LDQSMCSG

-713 SSKKSLRASM
+713 SSKKSLKASM

-734 DNCFNKLKKAIE
+734 DNCFSKLRKAIE
-746 TDTSSQSSVRRGSMN
+746 TNYASQSSVSRRGSIN
-761 QGINGII
+761 QGSSDSI
-768 DKDEKLDTRSRPNLA
+768 DKDEKLDSRSRVQLA

-788 ESLKPGESR
+788 ESLKNVETRS
-797 FSKRN
+797 SKKN

-813 PIPNGSSQWG
+813 PVPNGGSQWG
-823 SALNISKSFNP
+823 ALNISKSFNP

-852 VSRATSPISRRV
+852 VSRATSPISRRA

-884 VLDDTKMTNECLSQE
+884 AVDDSAKRTNEGLSQE
-899 VIKLRAQQNAMIESF
+899 VIKLRAQVESLA
-914 DSESFFRNAL
+914 R
-924 YWTSPLNQA
+924 
-933 DYPLPFA
+933 
-940 LLHVETLTCKA
+940 KA
-951 QLQEVELERTTK
+951 QLQELELERTNK

-970 IAGEET
+970 IAGAET

-981 AKEVIKSLTA
+981 AKEVIQSLTA
-991 QIVVPSIAEDS
+991 Q
-1002 ISQFSWNF
+1002 
-1010 GVNALEMLVSTLFSR
+1010 
-1025 GGYVSAYDGRS
+1025 
-1036 SYMVSSLLML
+1036 
-1046 YSVLQLKEM
+1046 LKDM
-1055 AERLPVGSAR
+1055 AERLPVGAVR
-1065 NTKSPPFTSL
+1065 NIKSPSLASL
-1075 GLPSIPHDVANATFD
+1075 GSEPFNEVSGASIDQL
-1090 RVNGQDLESNESNN
+1090 NGQGTFQGPDSNGSNSQ
-1104 LLLSNGSSTASYRSL
+1104 LLSNGPSIANNRSHNKQGNSDVAS
-1119 GHSRLGHTEATM
+1119 
-1131 RNGNKTKES
+1131 RNGNRTKES
-1140 DSRNENEWVEQD
+1140 ESSNETEWVEQD

-1160 TSLPGGLKDLKRVRF
+1160 TSLQGGVKDLKRVRF

-1201 VRMVDKSS
+1201 VRMGDKSS
-1209 VGVGSED
+1209 VGVGSVD

>member
-1 MSRSGDRMSSSDVSR
+1 MSRAADRMSSSDVSR
-16 AGGPVERDI
+16 AGGPIERDI

-55 NLRFGAAP
+55 NDESVLIWFSGKEEKHLKLSHVSRIISGQ
-63 SKIKICGCTRTCAGK
+63 RTPIFQ
-78 SGRLSYILVAEFY
+78 RY
-91 PCYLQSC
+91 PRPEKEYQSFS
-98 TQVLE
+98 LIY
-103 HVNADL
+103 NDRSLDL
-109 KCYEIC
+109 IC

-129 ALISHGHQRKWR
+129 ALISRGHQRKWR

-149 SSGANSPRTY
+149 SSGATSPRTY
-159 TRRSSPLHSPFGRP
+159 TRRSSPLHSPFG
-173 LYELIFVLKLLEHE
+173 
-187 INHSSLQQDGAD
+187 SGDSLQKDGSD

-209 PPKNGLDKAFADVV
+209 PPKNGLDKAFSDAI
-223 LYAMPPKG
+223 LYAVPPKG
-231 FFPSDT
+231 FFPSDS

-246 SGGSDGL
+246 SGGSDGI

-283 DGDAMGDV
+283 DGDALGDV

-299 DSVMGGGPHRV
+299 DGVIGGGLHRV
-310 GSSFSAKMDA
+310 GSSLGVKMDA

-336 IACGVRHAA
+336 IACGGRHSAI
-345 LVTKQGE
+345 VTKQGE
-352 MFSWGEES
+352 IFSWGEEL

-465 FGVLGHGDR
+465 FAVLGHGDR
-474 KSVSKPRE
+474 VSVSKPRE
-482 VESLRGLRTV
+482 VESLKGLRTV

-536 DKEPKLVPTCVAA
+536 DKESKLVPTCVAA
-549 LVEPNFCQVSCGHS
+549 LVEPNFCQVACGHS
-563 LTVALTTA
+563 LTVALTTS
-571 GHVYTMGSPVY
+571 GHVYAMGSPVY
-582 GQLGNPQADGKHPSR
+582 GQLGNPQADGKLPCR
-597 VEGKLVK
+597 VEGKLMK
-604 NFVEEI
+604 SFVEEI

-640 DTDDRNFPTLVE
+640 DTDDRNYPTLVE

-734 DNCFNKLKKAIE
+734 DNCFNKLRKAIE
-746 TDTSSQSSVRRGSMN
+746 TDTSSQSSMTRRGSMN
-761 QGINGII
+761 QGVNDIK

-783 RFSSM
+783 RFASM
-788 ESLKPGESR
+788 ESMKQAESLS
-797 FSKRN
+797 SKRN

-823 SALNISKSFNP
+823 ALNISKSFNP

-852 VSRATSPISRRV
+852 VSRATSPISRRA

-884 VLDDTKMTNECLSQE
+884 VLDEAKMTNDNLSQE
-899 VIKLRAQQNAMIESF
+899 VIKLRAQVES
-914 DSESFFRNAL
+914 
-924 YWTSPLNQA
+924 
-933 DYPLPFA
+933 
-940 LLHVETLTCKA
+940 LTRKA

-991 QIVVPSIAEDS
+991 Q
-1002 ISQFSWNF
+1002 
-1010 GVNALEMLVSTLFSR
+1010 
-1025 GGYVSAYDGRS
+1025 
-1036 SYMVSSLLML
+1036 
-1046 YSVLQLKEM
+1046 LKEM

-1065 NTKSPPFTSL
+1065 NTKSPPFIPVVP
-1075 GLPSIPHDVANATFD
+1075 PSIPNDVSNASID
-1090 RVNGQDLESNESNN
+1090 RVNGQTNSQDVESNDSNN
-1104 LLLSNGSSTASYRSL
+1104 PLLSNGSSTASNRSL
-1119 GHSRLGHTEATM
+1119 GHSRPAHTDGT
-1131 RNGNKTKES
+1131 RNGNRSKENDTRS
-1140 DSRNENEWVEQD
+1140 ESEWVEQD
-1152 EPGVYITL
+1152 EAGVYITL

-1209 VGVGSED
+1209 VGVASED
-1216 LAH
+1216 FGH

>member
-1 MSRSGDRMSSSDVSR
+1 MSRNGDRMSNPDVSR

-34 GAYLLKYGRR
+34 GAHLLKYGRR

-55 NLRFGAAP
+55 NDESVLIWFSGKEEKHLKLSHVSRIVSGQ
-63 SKIKICGCTRTCAGK
+63 RTPIFQ
-78 SGRLSYILVAEFY
+78 RY
-91 PCYLQSC
+91 PRPEKEYQSFS
-98 TQVLE
+98 LIY
-103 HVNADL
+103 NDRSLDL
-109 KCYEIC
+109 IC

-129 ALISHGHQRKWR
+129 ALISRGHQRKWR
-141 TESRSDGI
+141 TETRSDGI
-149 SSGANSPRTY
+149 SSGANSPRAY
-159 TRRSSPLHSPFGRP
+159 TRRSSPLNSPFG
-173 LYELIFVLKLLEHE
+173 
-187 INHSSLQQDGAD
+187 SDSLQKDGAQDGAG
-199 QLRLHSPYES
+199 QLRLHSPYDS
-209 PPKNGLDKAFADVV
+209 PPKNGVDKAFSDVV
-223 LYAMPPKG
+223 LYAVPPKV
-231 FFPSDT
+231 FFPSDS
-237 ASGSVHSVS
+237 ASASVHSIS
-246 SGGSDGL
+246 SGGSDGM

-283 DGDAMGDV
+283 DGDALGDV
-291 FIWGEGTG
+291 FMWGEGTG
-299 DSVMGGGPHRV
+299 DGTVGGGLQRV
-310 GSSFSAKMDA
+310 GSSLGVKMDS

-336 IACGVRHAA
+336 IACGGRHAS
-345 LVTKQGE
+345 LVSKQGE
-352 MFSWGEES
+352 IFSWGEEL
-360 GGRLGHGVDADV
+360 GGRLGHGVDSDV

-407 WGDGHFGLLGHGNEV
+407 WGDGHFGILGHGNEV

-474 KSVSKPRE
+474 DSVSKPRE
-482 VESLRGLRTV
+482 VESLKGLRTV

-549 LVEPNFCQVSCGHS
+549 LVEPNFCRVACGHS
-563 LTVALTTA
+563 LTVALTTS

-582 GQLGNPQADGKHPSR
+582 GQLGNPQADGKLPSR

-604 NFVEEI
+604 SFVEEI

-618 VLTSRTEVYTWGKG
+618 VLSSRTEVYTWGKG

-640 DTDDRNFPTLVE
+640 DVDDRNSPTLVE

-713 SSKKSLRASM
+713 SNKKSLRASM

-746 TDTSSQSSVRRGSMN
+746 TDTSSHSSISRRGNMN
-761 QGINGII
+761 QGTSDVA
-768 DKDEKLDTRSRPNLA
+768 DKDDSRSRPQLT

-788 ESLKPGESR
+788 ESLKQGEIRS
-797 FSKRN
+797 SKKN

-823 SALNISKSFNP
+823 ASKSFNP

-852 VSRATSPISRRV
+852 VSRATSPISRRA

-879 TSPKI
+879 ASPKL
-884 VLDDTKMTNECLSQE
+884 VMDDVKMTNDGLSQE
-899 VIKLRAQQNAMIESF
+899 VIKLRAQ
-914 DSESFFRNAL
+914 
-924 YWTSPLNQA
+924 
-933 DYPLPFA
+933 
-940 LLHVETLTCKA
+940 VEGLTRKA
-951 QLQEVELERTTK
+951 QLQETELERTTK

-970 IAGEET
+970 VAGEES

-991 QIVVPSIAEDS
+991 Q
-1002 ISQFSWNF
+1002 
-1010 GVNALEMLVSTLFSR
+1010 
-1025 GGYVSAYDGRS
+1025 
-1036 SYMVSSLLML
+1036 
-1046 YSVLQLKEM
+1046 LKEM

-1065 NTKSPPFTSL
+1065 NIKSPPFTPLSPPL
-1075 GLPSIPHDVANATFD
+1075 LNDVSNVSIDLP
-1090 RVNGQDLESNESNN
+1090 NGQINGQELQPYESNN
-1104 LLLSNGSSTASYRSL
+1104 LLSNGSSTASNRSSVQ
-1119 GHSRLGHTEATM
+1119 SRQGSQTEAVM
-1131 RNGNKTKES
+1131 RNGNRTKES
-1140 DSRNENEWVEQD
+1140 DSRNETEWVEQD

-1160 TSLPGGLKDLKRVRF
+1160 TSLAGGLKDLKRVRF

-1189 AENRARVYEQYN
+1189 AENRARVYQVYN
-1201 VRMVDKSS
+1201 IRMVDKSS
-1209 VGVGSED
+1209 VGVGSKD
-1216 LAH
+1216 LG

>member
-1 MSRSGDRMSSSDVSR
+1 MSIADRMNSDANR
-16 AGGPVERDI
+16 AGGQVERDI

-49 CPFRLA
+49 CPFRLSNDESA
-55 NLRFGAAP
+55 LIWFSGKEEKHLKLSHVSRIISGQ
-63 SKIKICGCTRTCAGK
+63 RTPIFQ
-78 SGRLSYILVAEFY
+78 RY
-91 PCYLQSC
+91 PRPEKEYQSFS
-98 TQVLE
+98 LIY
-103 HVNADL
+103 NDRSLDL
-109 KCYEIC
+109 IC
-115 KDKEEAEVWFSGLK
+115 KDKDEAEVWFSGLK
-129 ALISHGHQRKWR
+129 ALISRGHQRKWR

-149 SSGANSPRTY
+149 SSGATSPRTY
-159 TRRSSPLHSPFGRP
+159 TRRSSPLHSPFSSGD
-173 LYELIFVLKLLEHE
+173 
-187 INHSSLQQDGAD
+187 SLQKDGGD

-209 PPKNGLDKAFADVV
+209 PPKNGLDKAFADVIM
-223 LYAMPPKG
+223 YAVPPKG
-231 FFPSDT
+231 FFPSDS
-237 ASGSVHSVS
+237 ASASVHSLS
-246 SGGSDGL
+246 SGGSDSM
-253 HGHMKGMGVDAFR
+253 HGQMKGIGMDNFR

-283 DGDAMGDV
+283 DGDALGDV

-299 DSVMGGGPHRV
+299 DGVLGGGPHRV
-310 GSSFSAKMDA
+310 SSSFGAKLDS
-320 LLPKALESAV
+320 LFPKALESAV

-336 IACGVRHAA
+336 IACGGRHAA

-352 MFSWGEES
+352 IFSWGEES
-360 GGRLGHGVDADV
+360 GGRLGHGIDSDV
-372 LHPKLIDALSNTNI
+372 LHPKLIDSLSHSNI
-386 ELVACGEY
+386 ELVACGEN
-394 HSCAVTLSGDLYT
+394 HTCAVTLSGDLYT
-407 WGDGHFGLLGHGNEV
+407 WGDGDFGLLGHGNEV

-432 PLEGIHVSSISCGPW
+432 PLEGIHVSYISCGPW

-482 VESLRGLRTV
+482 VESLKGLRTV

-536 DKEPKLVPTCVAA
+536 DKESKLVPTCVAA
-549 LVEPNFCQVSCGHS
+549 LVEPNFCQVACGHS
-563 LTVALTTA
+563 LTVALTTS

-582 GQLGNPQADGKHPSR
+582 GQLGHLQADGKLPRR
-597 VEGKLVK
+597 VEGKLAK
-604 NFVEEI
+604 SFVEEI

-640 DTDDRNFPTLVE
+640 DTDDRNSPTLVE

-688 CRLPF
+688 CRLPL

-713 SSKKSLRASM
+713 SSRKSLRASM

-734 DNCFNKLKKAIE
+734 DNCFGKLKKAME
-746 TDTSSQSSVRRGSMN
+746 TDASSQSSMSRRGSMN
-761 QGINGII
+761 QSLTDIT
-768 DKDEKLDTRSRPNLA
+768 DKDTKLDTRSRPQLA
-783 RFSSM
+783 RFSTM
-788 ESLKPGESR
+788 ESFKQVETRS
-797 FSKRN
+797 SKQK

-813 PIPNGSSQWG
+813 PIPNGTSQWG
-823 SALNISKSFNP
+823 ALNISKSFNP

-852 VSRATSPISRRV
+852 VSRATSPISRRA

-884 VLDDTKMTNECLSQE
+884 VLDDAKWTNDGLSQE
-899 VIKLRAQQNAMIESF
+899 VIKLRAQ
-914 DSESFFRNAL
+914 
-924 YWTSPLNQA
+924 
-933 DYPLPFA
+933 
-940 LLHVETLTCKA
+940 VENLTRKA
-951 QLQEVELERTTK
+951 QLQEIELERTTK

-981 AKEVIKSLTA
+981 AKEVIKSLT
-991 QIVVPSIAEDS
+991 S
-1002 ISQFSWNF
+1002 
-1010 GVNALEMLVSTLFSR
+1010 
-1025 GGYVSAYDGRS
+1025 
-1036 SYMVSSLLML
+1036 
-1046 YSVLQLKEM
+1046 QLKEM
-1055 AERLPVGSAR
+1055 AERLPVGASR
-1065 NTKSPPFTSL
+1065 NIKSPTSFSSGSNL
-1075 GLPSIPHDVANATFD
+1075 TASDIPNGCID
-1090 RVNGQDLESNESNN
+1090 RVHSQLTFQDVEPNVSNSQ
-1104 LLLSNGSSTASYRSL
+1104 LLSNGSSNVSNRNAVQNRQGFPEPT
-1119 GHSRLGHTEATM
+1119 T
-1131 RNGNKTKES
+1131 RNGGRTKEG

-1160 TSLPGGLKDLKRVRF
+1160 TSLPAGVKDLKRVRF

-1201 VRMVDKSS
+1201 VRMGDKSS
-1209 VGVGSED
+1209 IGTVSED
-1216 LAH
+1216 LPH